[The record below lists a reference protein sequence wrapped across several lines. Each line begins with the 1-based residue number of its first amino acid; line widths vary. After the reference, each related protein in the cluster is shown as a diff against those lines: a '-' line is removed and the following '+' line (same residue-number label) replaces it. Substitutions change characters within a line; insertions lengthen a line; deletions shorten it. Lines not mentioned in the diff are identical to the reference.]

1 MADPAV
7 NIVPDRKEEEAILP
21 NPKKSRKW
29 LVVILGLIFLIGA
42 AIGGVIFLAPGVIPD
57 SLNLAGINGAE
68 KKEKGPEKKEQG
80 YIYNMDP
87 FIVNLA
93 DQGRPRYLKI
103 RMSIESQEMKANE
116 EYEKRLPQLRDT
128 ILTVLSSK
136 SYGDIADSEGKKKL
150 REEIILKLNQLLR
163 GFQVKTV
170 YFTEFMIQ

>member
-1 MADPAV
+1 MADPSV
-7 NIVPDRKEEEAILP
+7 DIVPDKREEEVVLP
-21 NPKKSRKW
+21 KPEKSRKW
-29 LVVILGLIFLIGA
+29 LAVILGLIFLA
-42 AIGGVIFLAPGVIPD
+42 AAVGGVIFLSSGAIPN
-57 SLNLAGINGAE
+57 SLNFWGTNGAD
-68 KKEKGPEKKEQG
+68 KKEKETERKSQG
-80 YIYNMDP
+80 HIYSMDP

-103 RMSIESQEMKANE
+103 RMSIESQEMKVNE

-136 SYGDIADSEGKKKL
+136 SYGEISDSEGKKKL

-163 GFQVKTV
+163 GFQVKTI

>member
-1 MADPAV
+1 MADPAAS
-7 NIVPDRKEEEAILP
+7 IVPDKKEEEPVLP

-29 LVVILGLIFLIGA
+29 LVVFLGLIILLGA
-42 AIGGVIFLAPGVIPD
+42 AIGAVIFLAPGVISD
-57 SLNLAGINGAE
+57 SLNLGGIKGGE

-103 RMSIESQEMKANE
+103 RMSIESQEMKVNE

-136 SYGDIADSEGKKKL
+136 SYGEISDSEGKKKL
-150 REEIILKLNQLLR
+150 REEIIVKLNRLLR